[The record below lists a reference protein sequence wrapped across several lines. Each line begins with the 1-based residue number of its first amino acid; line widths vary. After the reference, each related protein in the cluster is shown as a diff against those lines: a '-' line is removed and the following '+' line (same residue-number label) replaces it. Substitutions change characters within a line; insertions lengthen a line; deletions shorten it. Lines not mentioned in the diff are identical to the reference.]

1 MPENDKNGDG
11 CTVLSGL
18 HLRLFGIDMPFR
30 GCCDEHDL
38 FYEQGGGWRDRWLA
52 ARVRDR
58 LGTRGG
64 RMDHVGG
71 RARVRRQP
79 LGDTMSL
86 PEEPA
91 RGTQAV
97 A

>member
-38 FYEQGGGWRDRWLA
+38 FTNKAEAGATAGLRIGCCA
-52 ARVRDR
+52 SA
-58 LGTRGG
+58 
-64 RMDHVGG
+64 
-71 RARVRRQP
+71 
-79 LGDTMSL
+79 
-86 PEEPA
+86 
-91 RGTQAV
+91 
-97 A
+97 